1 MTTPSNF
8 GFCLSSLGL
17 AATCYFR
24 ESQTARALDPLL
36 RRLLMSKDILKSI
49 HKNDFLASKLEQHP

>member
-1 MTTPSNF
+1 MVRSADKIQKSHAGVGRGMSAPSNF

-24 ESQTARALDPLL
+24 ESQTARALDPY
-36 RRLLMSKDILKSI
+36 SVGY
-49 HKNDFLASKLEQHP
+49 